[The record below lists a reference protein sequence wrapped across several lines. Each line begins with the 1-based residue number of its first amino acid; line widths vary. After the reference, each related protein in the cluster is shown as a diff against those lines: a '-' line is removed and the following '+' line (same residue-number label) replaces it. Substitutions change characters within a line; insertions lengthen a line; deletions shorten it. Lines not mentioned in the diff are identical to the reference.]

1 MRGMKL
7 RKNLRSWASVL
18 GLLVILGACIG
29 AYISTQPAEA
39 DVSKLMDLPV
49 SAFIRS
55 A

>member
-1 MRGMKL
+1 M
-7 RKNLRSWASVL
+7 RKNLRSWTLLV

-39 DVSKLMDLPV
+39 DVSGLMNLLAP
-49 SAFIRS
+49 AFGKN